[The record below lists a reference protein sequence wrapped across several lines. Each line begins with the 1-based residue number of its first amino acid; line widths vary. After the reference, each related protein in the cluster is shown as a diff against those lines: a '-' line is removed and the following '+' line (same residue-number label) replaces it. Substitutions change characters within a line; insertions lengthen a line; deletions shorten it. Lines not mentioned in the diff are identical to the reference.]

1 MIILKVQEHITEGDA
16 MWFLI
21 DLALYSN
28 HIPLDGPPPGRVSEV
43 AAYLE
48 RRGLSIPRCAAEMM
62 LYREKP
68 RYFYNLIGPTWHT
81 KGVKVSGVGPNGEER
96 QIIDGDGQY
105 HTANYWAKFEQ
116 SLADFERAIAES
128 NHELLL
134 SAFAKGQASIENF
147 LNVLP
152 IEGIKDSSVEKKLEK
167 IWTADGRRGA
177 WEVARTQQPWS
188 AFLEMKRIRNKQEI
202 HNKDDASGFTY
213 PQIHEHFNLYP
224 PAIARTLFELHKLA
238 RQRCPASIIR
248 ASYHPAITME
258 RVAEPDAH
266 GNQPGAAA

>member
-1 MIILKVQEHITEGDA
+1 MIILKAQERITEGDA

-28 HIPLDGPPPGRVSEV
+28 YTPHDAPPLGSASQV

-48 RRGLSIPRCAAEMM
+48 RRGLSIPRCGAEMM
-62 LYREKP
+62 LYRETP

-81 KGVKVSGVGPNGEER
+81 QGVKVSRVGLNGEEK

-116 SLADFERAIAES
+116 SLADFERALAES

-134 SAFAKGQASIENF
+134 SAFAKGQAAIENF

-152 IEGIKDSSVEKKLEK
+152 IVGIKDSSVEKKLEK
-167 IWTADGRRGA
+167 IWTADVRRSA
-177 WEVARTQQPWS
+177 WETARMQQPWS
-188 AFLEMKRIRNKQEI
+188 SFIEMKRIRNKQEI

-213 PQIHEHFNLYP
+213 QQIHEHFNLYP
-224 PAIARTLFELHKLA
+224 RAIAKTLFELHKMA

-248 ASYHPAITME
+248 ASYYPAITME
-258 RVAEPDAH
+258 RHPEPNAQRNH
-266 GNQPGAAA
+266 SSATA

>member
-1 MIILKVQEHITEGDA
+1 VIILKAQERITAGDA
-16 MWFLI
+16 MSFLI

-28 HIPLDGPPPGRVSEV
+28 YIPLDGPAPGSVSEV

-48 RRGLSIPRCAAEMM
+48 RRGKSIPKCAAEMM

-81 KGVKVSGVGPNGEER
+81 KGVKVSRVGPSGEER

-134 SAFAKGQASIENF
+134 SAFAKGQAAIENF

-152 IEGIKDSSVEKKLEK
+152 IAGIKDSSVENKLEK
-167 IWTADGRRGA
+167 IWTADAKRGA
-177 WEVARTQQPWS
+177 WDVARTKEPWS
-188 AFLEMKRIRNKQEI
+188 SFLEMKRIRNKQEI

-213 PQIHEHFNLYP
+213 QQIHEHFNLYAR
-224 PAIARTLFELHKLA
+224 AIPKTLFELHKMS

-248 ASYHPAITME
+248 ASYYPAITME
-258 RVAEPDAH
+258 RAPEPDAH
-266 GNQPGAAA
+266 ANRQGAAA